1 MAIPGKKV
9 ATGADQLIRIN
20 GFLGSAQGTE
30 FMEWLKLVCEVETS
44 LEKEEEFDARSD
56 VTSLTPL
63 CPLRLA
69 KRSGLRSAYYKVVA
83 AQRCGAALLV
93 ERMTD
98 ERRAAPE

>member
-1 MAIPGKKV
+1 MTEKKE
-9 ATGADQLIRIN
+9 TGTDQLIRIN

-44 LEKEEEFDARSD
+44 LEKEEEFDARSG
-56 VTSLTPL
+56 TASITPL

-83 AQRCGAALLV
+83 AQRCGSALLT
-93 ERMTD
+93 ERLKKD